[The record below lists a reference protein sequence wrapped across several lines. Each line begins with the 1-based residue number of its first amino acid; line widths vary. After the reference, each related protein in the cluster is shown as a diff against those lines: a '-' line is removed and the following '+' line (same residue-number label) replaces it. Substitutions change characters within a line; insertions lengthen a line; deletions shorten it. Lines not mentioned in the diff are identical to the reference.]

1 MTEIKTQHPF
11 IESNGK
17 ENYRLIKFY
26 AEDNKGARYKVKNQQ
41 TGKILDEAVCTY
53 PARFTYES
61 TQIKCEIQPVREE
74 EPIVE
79 DLKKKKKR
87 EEIVETA
94 DEEIV
99 ATMEPEIVGNVIE
112 ENKEGEEE

>member
-26 AEDNKGARYKVKNQQ
+26 AEDNKGIRYKVKNQQ

-53 PARFTYES
+53 PARFTYET

-87 EEIVETA
+87 EEIVETIE
-94 DEEIV
+94 EEII
-99 ATMEPEIVGNVIE
+99 APMESEIVENIE